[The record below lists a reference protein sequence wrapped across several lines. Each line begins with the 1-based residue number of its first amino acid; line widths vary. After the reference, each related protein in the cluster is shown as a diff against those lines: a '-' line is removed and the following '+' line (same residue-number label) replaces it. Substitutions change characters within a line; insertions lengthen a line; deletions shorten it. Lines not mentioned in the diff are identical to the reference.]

1 MDDPLQL
8 ENRKRIYEC
17 VRGNPGLHFREIQR
31 RTSMPI
37 GVLDYHLNYLVQ
49 KGLVTVTRQEGFSRY
64 YPEGQIG
71 ADKMRLL
78 SCLRQEI
85 PRGIVL
91 YLLKNPGSTHG
102 KLLEN
107 FAISGGTLSYHIKKL
122 VSRGILVIEKQGRE
136 SHLRVADPD
145 SVADLLVVYRRTF
158 LDKLVDD
165 FVAFYLNRPGA
176 RTSRGAPTTAESDG
190 EEGAK

>member
-31 RTSMPI
+31 RVNMPI
-37 GVLDYHLNYLVQ
+37 GVLDYHLNYLAQ
-49 KGLVTVTRQEGFSRY
+49 KGLVTVTKQEGFSRY
-64 YPEGQIG
+64 YPGGQIG

-78 SCLRQEI
+78 ACLRQEI

-91 YLLKNPGSTHG
+91 FLLRNPGATHG
-102 KLLEN
+102 QLLEN
-107 FAISGGTLSYHIKKL
+107 FVISGGTLSYHIKKL
-122 VSRGILVIEKQGRE
+122 VSKGAVKLEKKGRE
-136 SHLRVADPD
+136 SHLTVVDPD
-145 SVADLLVVYRRTF
+145 VVTDLLIVYRRTF

-165 FVAFYLNRPGA
+165 FVAAYVSNPHDSTPQKAQDKPDERP
-176 RTSRGAPTTAESDG
+176 AEGDR
-190 EEGAK
+190 

>member
-1 MDDPLQL
+1 VDDPLLL

-31 RTSMPI
+31 RTNMPI
-37 GVLDYHLNYLVQ
+37 GVLDYHLNYLAQ

-64 YPEGQIG
+64 YPGGQIG

-85 PRGIVL
+85 PRGIIL

-102 KLLEN
+102 RLLDN

-122 VSRGILVIEKQGRE
+122 VTRGAVSIEKKGRE
-136 SHLRVADPD
+136 SLLTVVDPD
-145 SVADLLVVYRRTF
+145 AMTDLLIVYRRTF
-158 LDKLVDD
+158 LDRLVDD
-165 FVAFYLNRPGA
+165 FVAAYVKSSGPGSHA
-176 RTSRGAPTTAESDG
+176 DDSSD
-190 EEGAK
+190 EKE